1 MQRKGAGRLVVVCP
15 QKGGDGMR
23 VRGLLCF
30 CCAAMLWLGTPAIA
44 NAATDYRMAGFD
56 GEGSER
62 RWEENAFF
70 TRMEARTGVQFTFE
84 QAANADAWQKAK
96 DAMFAT
102 GDLPD
107 VLFKAQLSLREQLA
121 CAQSGQLID
130 LKPLLKDNA
139 PHLWALLEA
148 HPDWLAAITLPS
160 GQIVA
165 LPDIQELPAE
175 NAMWINRTW
184 LDTLGLAMPEDWA
197 SFAKVLQAFRTGDP
211 NQNGRADEVPLSF
224 LGPWDLKFL
233 AHAFGLVANDYNVY
247 ADAQGTV
254 HFMPA
259 EEGYLNLLRS
269 LNSLYAQGFLDR
281 NGFYTADTLRKQ
293 TDSKAAPVYGVFFGP
308 NPLTLLPYET
318 ASQYVLLPPLTYE
331 GSRVYRELTGPVAG
345 GAFAITSACADPV
358 ALLQWVDV
366 LYSEDGA
373 AEAMAGIAGTDY
385 TADASGAWHYTT
397 SAENAAEML
406 QNLSVYDTGL
416 MPWRFP
422 QTFYAQYDDAQL
434 ATLQTQLTELHALT
448 VRPFPLCTLSAA
460 QLDAL
465 APLQA
470 ALGRYVDES
479 LARFTLGEWNPDDP
493 ASVQAY
499 REGLDANGQA
509 AMVALWQEILNSL
522 TK

>member
-1 MQRKGAGRLVVVCP
+1 
-15 QKGGDGMR
+15 
-23 VRGLLCF
+23 
-30 CCAAMLWLGTPAIA
+30 MLWLGAPSAA
-44 NAATDYRMAGFD
+44 NAATTYRMAGFD

-70 TRMEARTGVQFTFE
+70 TRMEARTGVQFTFD
-84 QAANADAWQKAK
+84 QAADADAWQKAK
-96 DAMFAT
+96 DTMFAT
-102 GDLPD
+102 GTLPD

-121 CAQSGQLID
+121 YAQSGQLID

-165 LPDIQELPAE
+165 LPDIQEQPAE

-197 SFAKVLQAFRTGDP
+197 SFEKVLQAFRTGDP
-211 NQNGRADEVPLSF
+211 NRNGSADEVPLSF

-233 AHAFGLVANDYNVY
+233 AHAFGLVANDYNIY
-247 ADAQGTV
+247 ADAQGAV
-254 HFMPA
+254 RFMPA
-259 EEGYLNLLRS
+259 EEGYVTLLRA
-269 LNSLYAQGFLDR
+269 LHGLYAQGLLDR

-293 TDSKAAPVYGVFFGP
+293 TDSKAVPVYGVFFGP

-318 ASQYVLLPPLTYE
+318 ASQYELLQPLSYE
-331 GSRVYRELTGPVAG
+331 GTQVYRELTGPVAG
-345 GAFAITSACADPV
+345 GAFAVTSACADPA
-358 ALLQWVDV
+358 ALLQWGDV

-373 AEAMAGIAGTDY
+373 AEAMAGTAGTDY
-385 TADASGAWHYTT
+385 TADASGAWRYTA
-397 SAENAAEML
+397 SAENATETL

-422 QTFYAQYDDAQL
+422 QTFYAQYDDARL
-434 ATLQTQLTELHALT
+434 MALQTQLAALHT
-448 VRPFPLCTLSAA
+448 RMVRPFPLCTLTAA

-470 ALGRYVDES
+470 ALSRYVDES

-493 ASVQAY
+493 AAVQAY
-499 REGLDANGQA
+499 RDGLMANGQVE
-509 AMVALWQEILNSL
+509 MVALWQEISDSL

>member
-1 MQRKGAGRLVVVCP
+1 
-15 QKGGDGMR
+15 MR
-23 VRGLLCF
+23 ARGLLCF
-30 CCAAMLWLGTPAIA
+30 FCAVMLSWGAPSAA
-44 NAATDYRMAGFD
+44 NATTTYRMAGFD

-62 RWEENAFF
+62 RWEENVFF
-70 TRMEARTGVQFTFE
+70 TRMEARTGVQFTFD
-84 QAANADAWQKAK
+84 QAASVDAWQTAK
-96 DAMFAT
+96 DTMFAS

-107 VLFKAQLSLREQLA
+107 VLFKAQLSLQEQQTY
-121 CAQSGQLID
+121 AQSGQLID

-139 PHLWALLEA
+139 PNLWTLLEA

-175 NAMWINRTW
+175 NAMWINQTW
-184 LDTLGLAMPEDWA
+184 LDTLGLSMPEDWA
-197 SFAKVLQAFRTGDP
+197 SFEKVLLAFGTGDP
-211 NQNGRADEVPLSF
+211 NRNGSADEIPLSF

-247 ADAQGTV
+247 ADARGTV
-254 HFMPA
+254 HFMPE
-259 EEGYLNLLRS
+259 EEGYLRLLRA
-269 LNSLYAQGFLDR
+269 LHGLYAQGLLDR

-293 TDSKAAPVYGVFFGP
+293 TDAKAVPVYGVFFGP

-318 ASQYVLLPPLTYE
+318 ASQYALLPPLAYE
-331 GSRVYRELTGPVAG
+331 GARMYRELTGPVAG
-345 GAFAITSACADPV
+345 GAFAVTSACADPA
-358 ALLQWVDV
+358 ALLRWADV

-373 AEAMAGIAGTDY
+373 VETMAGTAGTDY
-385 TADASGAWHYTT
+385 VVDASGAWHYAT
-397 SAENAAEML
+397 ALENAADVL
-406 QNLSVYDTGL
+406 QNLSLYDTGL

-434 ATLQTQLTELHALT
+434 SAMQTQLEELHALT
-448 VRPFPLCTLSAA
+448 VRPFPLCTLYAA

-470 ALGRYVDES
+470 TLGRYVDES
-479 LARFTLGEWNPDDP
+479 LARFTLGEWNPDD
-493 ASVQAY
+493 AAAVQAY
-499 REGLDANGQA
+499 REGLEANGQE
-509 AMVALWQEILNSL
+509 AMVTLWQDIQDSL

>member
-1 MQRKGAGRLVVVCP
+1 
-15 QKGGDGMR
+15 MR
-23 VRGLLCF
+23 ARGLLCF
-30 CCAAMLWLGTPAIA
+30 CCAAMLWLGAPSAA
-44 NAATDYRMAGFD
+44 NAATTYRMAGFD

-70 TRMEARTGVQFTFE
+70 TRMEARTGIGFTFA
-84 QAANADAWQKAK
+84 QAANGEAWQKAK
-96 DAMFAT
+96 DTMFAT

-165 LPDIQELPAE
+165 LPEVQELPAE
-175 NAMWINRTW
+175 NAMWINRVW
-184 LDTLGLAMPEDWA
+184 LETLGLSVPEDWA
-197 SFAKVLQAFRTGDP
+197 AFVRVLQAFRTGDP
-211 NQNGRADEVPLSF
+211 NRNGSADEVPLTF

-247 ADAQGTV
+247 ADARGTV
-254 HFMPA
+254 RFMPA
-259 EEGYLNLLRS
+259 EEGYLNLLRA
-269 LNSLYAQGFLDR
+269 LHGLYTQGLLDR

-293 TDSKAAPVYGVFFGP
+293 TDAKALPVYGVFFGP

-318 ASQYVLLPPLTYE
+318 ASQYALLPPLAYE
-331 GSRVYRELTGPVAG
+331 GSRMYRELAGPVAG
-345 GAFAITSACADPV
+345 GAFAVTSACADPA
-358 ALLQWVDV
+358 ALLRWVDV
-366 LYSEDGA
+366 LYSEAGA
-373 AEAMAGIAGTDY
+373 VEAMAGKADTDY
-385 TADASGAWHYTT
+385 IVNAAGAWRYATAT
-397 SAENAAEML
+397 ENAANGL
-406 QNLSVYDTGL
+406 QNLSLYDTGL

-422 QTFYAQYDDAQL
+422 QAFYAKYDDARL
-434 ATLQTQLTELHALT
+434 AAMQTQLEALHALT
-448 VRPFPLCTLSAA
+448 VQPFPLCTLSSA

-493 ASVQAY
+493 AAVQAY
-499 REGLDANGQA
+499 REGLTANGQA
-509 AMVALWQEILNSL
+509 AMVTFWQEILDSL